1 MSEYSVLEEILN
13 ARTFKPR
20 VVLSQSEYD
29 KLDTLA
35 KRDYEPTEGSLYL
48 EKEDVFLER
57 KRYWDY
63 ESEHWDDWL
72 HEEG

>member
-1 MSEYSVLEEILN
+1 MSEYSVIEELLN

-20 VVLSQSEYD
+20 VTLSQSEYD

-35 KRDYEPTEGSLYL
+35 KMDYERTEGSLYL
-48 EKEDVFLER
+48 EKEKVFLER

-63 ESEHWDDWL
+63 EQEHWNDWL
-72 HEEG
+72 YED